1 MNHAVKT
8 ILSPGA
14 TVAVNQPRPVAI
26 VEKPDSLFERFAWI
40 YIFCREKVFRDDTG
54 RIIRAFWPAGE
65 PPASSKV
72 LELGCGPGFYAR
84 ALAQRFQGI
93 SVLGVDSSKELVK
106 YARERATEKALH
118 NCAFAWGDVLNLPQP
133 DNSFSQLVASRLFTI
148 LSERE
153 RAVGEIFRVLN
164 SGGKCFVAEPRF
176 AFSASIPLL
185 TMRALARVN
194 GYSDEYREPEKAT
207 VLPYS
212 HFCCVVREPTLG
224 ADENLAGW
232 SLPVRALRKR
242 LTRAFQQRRARA
254 NASRSR
260 SATGRPD
267 SSGPVRACDHD

>member
-1 MNHAVKT
+1 MNHVVKT

-14 TVAVNQPRPVAI
+14 TVSVKQLRTATI
-26 VEKPDSLFERFAWI
+26 IEKPDNLFERFAWI
-40 YIFCREKVFRDDTG
+40 YIFCREKVFRDDTA

-84 ALAQRFQGI
+84 TLASRFRQI

-106 YARERATEKALH
+106 YARAKAMAWH
-118 NCAFAWGDVLNLPQP
+118 NCTFEWGDVLNLPQP

-148 LSERE
+148 LPERE
-153 RAVGEIFRVLN
+153 RAVAEIFRVLN

-194 GYSDEYREPEKAT
+194 GYSREYREPIKAT
-207 VLPYS
+207 VLSYR
-212 HFCCVVREPTLG
+212 HFCALFATQP
-224 ADENLAGW
+224 W
-232 SLPVRALRKR
+232 SRMKTWRVGRYQYALCEK
-242 LTRAFQQRRARA
+242 
-254 NASRSR
+254 S
-260 SATGRPD
+260 
-267 SSGPVRACDHD
+267 

>member
-1 MNHAVKT
+1 MNHVAKT
-8 ILSPGA
+8 ILCPSA
-14 TVAVNQPRPVAI
+14 TVSVNQLRSVTVI
-26 VEKPDSLFERFAWI
+26 EKPDNLFERFAWI

-84 ALAQRFQGI
+84 TLASRFRQI

-106 YARERATEKALH
+106 CARAKAMTLH
-118 NCAFAWGDVLNLPQP
+118 NCAFEWGDVLNLPQP

-148 LSERE
+148 LPERE
-153 RAVGEIFRVLN
+153 RAVAEIFRVLN

-194 GYSDEYREPEKAT
+194 GYSREYREPIKVT
-207 VLPYS
+207 VLSYR
-212 HFCCVVREPTLG
+212 HFCALFATQP
-224 ADENLAGW
+224 W
-232 SLPVRALRKR
+232 SRMKTWRVGRYQYALCEK
-242 LTRAFQQRRARA
+242 
-254 NASRSR
+254 
-260 SATGRPD
+260 G
-267 SSGPVRACDHD
+267 